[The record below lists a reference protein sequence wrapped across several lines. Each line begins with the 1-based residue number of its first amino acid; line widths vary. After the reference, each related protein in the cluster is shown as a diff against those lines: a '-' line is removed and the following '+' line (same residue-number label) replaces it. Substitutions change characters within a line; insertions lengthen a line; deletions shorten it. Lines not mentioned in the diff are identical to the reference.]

1 MAAQQ
6 SKISPEIELELD
18 KIKEKLRETEN
29 QLSQER
35 NARFNSNNSDSFK
48 DNNVMKKFEEWKE
61 TQKKIH
67 SDDMKMM
74 EEKFLKEIEE
84 LRIKNIYSEKA
95 LFEFEKKLGK
105 QSNVGNLEDEVDE
118 AFIKQQQEYGKLKTK
133 LESSVSLIIRFKV
146 YFIEF

>member
-35 NARFNSNNSDSFK
+35 NSRFNSNNSDSLK
-48 DNNVMKKFEEWKE
+48 ENNLMKKFEE
-61 TQKKIH
+61 QKKMH
-67 SDDMKMM
+67 SEDMKMM

-84 LRIKNIYSEKA
+84 LRIKNMYSEKA
-95 LFEFEKKLGK
+95 LYEFEKKLGK

-118 AFIKQQQEYGKLKTK
+118 NFIRQQQEYNKLKTK
-133 LESSVSLIIRFKV
+133 LESSVSINI
-146 YFIEF
+146 